1 MSRTAT
7 FISILLLFVLILAG
21 VWWWLFFERSSPTI
35 STTASSTR
43 PQAFSPLN
51 PNNTNQQESSTTVPA
66 QETPVTVSETTSFIP
81 KKIRKLYS
89 TPVAY
94 GITASSTASS
104 SSIFF
109 VDRGTGHLYTM
120 SIDEE
125 RPNKVSNTTILRV
138 FESIIDPKAKN
149 IVLRY
154 IKEGSEIITTVFA
167 PIDTEIK
174 AKNATNNTYEVTLSP
189 KGDRLFSLEK
199 TMTGAIG
206 YISKIDGTAKTLVFN
221 SPLKEWL
228 ISWPE
233 EGTIALTTKASYT
246 KPGYLFL
253 LNTKTSELKKVLG
266 PIYGLTTNVSKDGKR
281 VLFSL
286 SESGKISTKMLNLTD
301 GSIQTTLLQTL
312 PEKCVWSTVKKT
324 SVYCA
329 VPNEPASNMPDA
341 WYKGLVNGVD
351 QIWHLDTVTNDIGK
365 LSNLLTDTGTL
376 IDAVNLTLDD
386 KEFALYFINQYD
398 LSLWSVDLRE

>member
-21 VWWWLFFERSSPTI
+21 LWWWLFFERSPSPV
-35 STTASSTR
+35 SNTASSTR

-51 PNNTNQQESSTTVPA
+51 PNNNTTQPGSTTTPV
-66 QETPVTVSETTSFIP
+66 QETPVVTNEAPAFVP

-94 GITASSTASS
+94 GVTASSTASS
-104 SSIFF
+104 SSVFF
-109 VDRGTGHLYTM
+109 VDRGTGHVYNM
-120 SIDEE
+120 SIDDEK
-125 RPNKVSNTTILRV
+125 PNKISNTTILRV
-138 FESIIDPKAKN
+138 FESIIDTKAKN

-174 AKNATNNTYEVTLSP
+174 ARNATNSLQEVTISP

-199 TMTGAIG
+199 TMTGALG
-206 YISKIDGTAKTLVFN
+206 YISKIDGTAKTLVFD

-228 ISWPE
+228 VSWPE

-253 LNTKTSELKKVLG
+253 VNTKTGESKKVLG
-266 PIYGLTTNVSKDGKR
+266 PIYGLTTNVSRDAKR
-281 VLFSL
+281 VLFGL
-286 SESGKISTKMLNLTD
+286 SESGKISTKMLNLAD

-312 PEKCVWSTVKKT
+312 PEKCVWSVVKKT

-329 VPNEPASNMPDA
+329 VPNEPAQNMPDA
-341 WYKGLVNGVD
+341 WYKGLVNNVD

-386 KEFALYFINQYD
+386 KEFALYFINQND
-398 LSLWSVDLRE
+398 LSLWSADLRE

>member
-1 MSRTAT
+1 MSRTTT
-7 FISILLLFVLILAG
+7 FISILLLFVLILVGA
-21 VWWWLFFERSSPTI
+21 WWWLFFEKGSSPV
-35 STTASSTR
+35 SSTASSTR

-51 PNNTNQQESSTTVPA
+51 PNNTNQQQSSTTISTQEDPIIA
-66 QETPVTVSETTSFIP
+66 ETPGFTP
-81 KKIRKLYS
+81 KKVRKLYS

-104 SSIFF
+104 SSVFF
-109 VDRGTGHLYTM
+109 VDRGTGHVYNM
-120 SIDEE
+120 SIEE
-125 RPNKVSNTTILRV
+125 EKPNKISNTTILRV

-154 IKEGSEIITTVFA
+154 IKEGSEIITTIFA
-167 PIDTEIK
+167 PINTEIK
-174 AKNATNNTYEVTLSP
+174 AKNATNNAYEITVSP
-189 KGDRLFSLEK
+189 KGDRIFSLEK
-199 TMTGAIG
+199 TVSGISG
-206 YISKIDGTAKTLVFN
+206 YISKIDGTSKTLVFD
-221 SPLKEWL
+221 SPLSEWL
-228 ISWPE
+228 VSWPE
-233 EGTIALTTKASYT
+233 EGTIALTTRASYT

-253 LNTKTSELKKVLG
+253 LNTKTGESKKVLG
-266 PIYGLTTNVSKDGKR
+266 PVYGLTTNVSTDGKR

-286 SESGKISTKMLNLTD
+286 SESGKLSTKILNLAD

-312 PEKCVWSTVKKT
+312 PEKCIWSIVKKT
-324 SVYCA
+324 SIYCA
-329 VPNEPASNMPDA
+329 VPNEPAKNMPDD

-365 LSNLLTDTGTL
+365 ISNLLTDTGTL
-376 IDAVNLTLDD
+376 IDAVNLTLDN